1 MGLWQLNADT
11 LARSR
16 FVLSSFAETFA
27 ALKLLH
33 AGVGAHPGE
42 QVWLRDHLPGYR
54 GLLAAD
60 PVSGALVRAALGRS
74 WIADFFCPTQTDQE
88 SFAETVGRVRATP
101 PAAARAHLRV
111 SLAGPLPAALDRD
124 DLPERAARV
133 LEYVWEETVRPYWAR
148 RRRVLEADV
157 VARTAQ
163 VSQGGWAAVLD
174 ALQPGRTRWLGEN
187 RLQINLHENPP
198 REVSGAELL
207 FMPVTSKAGWVSW
220 EEPDLY
226 AIVYP
231 CAGALADPGGR
242 AVPTGLGTLLG
253 ASRAEVLMLLGS
265 PMSTSQLTAVTG
277 QALGSVGRH
286 LRVLLDAGL
295 VERRRAGRS
304 VLYSR
309 TTAGEV
315 VVKAA
320 GL

>member
-1 MGLWQLNADT
+1 M
-11 LARSR
+11 
-16 FVLSSFAETFA
+16 
-27 ALKLLH
+27 
-33 AGVGAHPGE
+33 
-42 QVWLRDHLPGYR
+42 
-54 GLLAAD
+54 
-60 PVSGALVRAALGRS
+60 
-74 WIADFFCPTQTDQE
+74 
-88 SFAETVGRVRATP
+88 
-101 PAAARAHLRV
+101 
-111 SLAGPLPAALDRD
+111 
-124 DLPERAARV
+124 
-133 LEYVWEETVRPYWAR
+133 
-148 RRRVLEADV
+148 

-253 ASRAEVLMLLGS
+253 ASRAEVLVLLGS
-265 PMSTSQLTAVTG
+265 PMSTSQLTGVTG

-309 TTAGEV
+309 TAAGEV